1 MKYSRQQQWQF
12 LEDEL
17 KAEVKE
23 FNDKLKTSASYLMEK
38 GEVFTAQ
45 FLSFSENGEMR
56 VRFASYRPIPRK
68 GEYLYCMT
76 LHKELRNHKNWG
88 DRTYGDLVKDKTNQT
103 EAICNWTSPSDNPK
117 FILAG
122 FVGIDSEFAD

>member
-1 MKYSRQQQWQF
+1 MIYNRDMQWQF

-23 FNDKLKTSASYLMEK
+23 FDKKLKTSAYYLMDK

-45 FLSFSENGEMR
+45 FLSFSESGEMR
-56 VRFASYRPIPRK
+56 VRFAASRPIPRK

-76 LHKELRNHKNWG
+76 LHKELRNYKNWG
-88 DRTYGDLVKDKTNQT
+88 DRTYGDLIKDKTNQT
-103 EAICNWTSPSDNPK
+103 
-117 FILAG
+117 
-122 FVGIDSEFAD
+122 